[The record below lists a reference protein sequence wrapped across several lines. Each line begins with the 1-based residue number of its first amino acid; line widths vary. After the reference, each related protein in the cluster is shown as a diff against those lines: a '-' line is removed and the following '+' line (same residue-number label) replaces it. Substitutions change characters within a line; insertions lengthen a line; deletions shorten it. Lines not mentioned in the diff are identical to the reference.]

1 MVKFMFLKY
10 IDNEEKWNEYLNYKL
25 FSLYS
30 YRKEKRLFSDFIE
43 NKKYMDICTKIRNG
57 TYSFSIPN
65 KVFIN
70 KGNSSKKRVV
80 YKFLDDE
87 VIILKYISYLLYD
100 YDYLF
105 SNNLY
110 SFRKNITMKDA
121 IYKIKDLLKDKKMYA
136 YKVDISNYF
145 NSIDTDILLCKLK
158 NDITDS
164 DLYNIIYDVI
174 GNDKALYNNE
184 VIFGKK
190 GILAGCPI
198 SAFLANYYLKDM
210 DKYFY
215 ENDIHY
221 FRYSDDIII
230 FNKNKNNLYKYQKY
244 IKNTLS
250 NLKLCINNEKE
261 RFYELDSSIDFL
273 GFSFL
278 NDKIDISKNSIH
290 KAKTRIKRSSRY
302 LRRRI
307 MKNEISI
314 EEGISLMIKNI
325 NKKFYGNKR
334 EELSWKYWFFPII
347 NDINGLAE
355 VDHYFQ
361 EEIRYLVSGKH
372 NKRNYKLVPYELL
385 KKYGYK
391 SLVHEYYSFLNNEKL
406 D

>member
-10 IDNEEKWNEYLNYKL
+10 IDNEEKWKEYLNYKL

-43 NKKYMDICTKIRNG
+43 NKKYMHICTQIKNG

-145 NSIDTDILLCKLK
+145 NSIDTDILLSKLK
-158 NDITDS
+158 NDIIDS
-164 DLYNIIYDVI
+164 HLYNIIYDVI
-174 GNDKALYNNE
+174 GNDKSLYNNE
-184 VIFGKK
+184 IIFEKK

-215 ENDIHY
+215 ENDIQY

-230 FNKNKNNLYKYQKY
+230 FSEDKNNLYKYQKY

-250 NLKLCINNEKE
+250 RLKLCINNDKE
-261 RFYELDSSIDFL
+261 IFYELDSSIDFL
-273 GFSFL
+273 GFSFC
-278 NDKIDISKNSIH
+278 NDKIDISENSIH
-290 KAKTRIKRSSRY
+290 KAKARIKRSSRY

-347 NDINGLAE
+347 NNIDGLLE

-361 EEIRYLVSGKH
+361 EEIRCLVSGKH

-391 SLVHEYYSFLNNEKL
+391 SLVHEYYSFLDNEKL